1 MKRFSALL
9 LTVAFAMM
17 SFAIGAQNFTLD
29 PAKSTMTVAGT
40 STLHDWESNV
50 EKITSKGSLA
60 EDGKLKS
67 VELSVPVE
75 SIKSGKSG
83 MDKKTYEALKSEDH
97 PNITFSSNTPVAIVD
112 GKASISGKLTVA
124 GVSKDVTIPVE
135 ISKDGTSM
143 TLKGSHL
150 INMPG
155 YSMKPPTAMMGTI
168 KTGEDITVTF
178 NLVYNIQ

>member
-1 MKRFSALL
+1 MKRFTAMFF
-9 LTVAFAMM
+9 TMAFAMM
-17 SFAIGAQNFTLD
+17 SFVLGAQNFTLD

-50 EKITSKGSLA
+50 EKITSKGMMS
-60 EDGKLKS
+60 EDGS
-67 VELSVPVE
+67 IGSIEVSVPVE

-83 MDKKTYEALKSEDH
+83 MDKKTYEALKSDDH
-97 PNITFSSNTPVAIVD
+97 PNITFSSITPVAIVD
-112 GKASISGKLTVA
+112 GKASISGKLMVA

-135 ISKDGTSM
+135 ISKNGTSM

-178 NLVYNIQ
+178 NLVYKIQ